1 MSAIITAPSITDPNI
16 AQFLTL
22 ACVIMLIIFLVQRE
36 LTSASAKH
44 NEGLRIGLRLGIVPL
59 LLIFSIVVIRQ
70 IMASL

>member
-1 MSAIITAPSITDPNI
+1 MSAILTAPNISDPSIT
-16 AQFLTL
+16 QFLTL

-44 NEGLRIGLRLGIVPL
+44 NEGLRFGLRLGIVPL

-70 IMASL
+70 ILASL